1 MDRQI
6 RLQLKPL
13 RQARTMSQEE
23 LAKSLGVSRQ
33 SIIALEQG
41 EYLPSV
47 PLLISLL
54 DFFSCTLDD
63 LMEGAPIKI
72 IGSNNQK
79 GGEQMMQM
87 TPWSPFQAIDR
98 LQDEMS
104 DLVDKTFGRADWSR
118 ALSSQ
123 MGAMNIHEDAKEYE
137 LHIQVPGFKE
147 DEVNVELTEDTLTVS
162 GSRQTSDKEKAGK
175 QVVRREW
182 EQAEFSRTIRF
193 NQPIKADASEAKLEN
208 GTLVVVVPKV
218 EPVKPKTTK
227 ITVKKK

>member
-1 MDRQI
+1 
-6 RLQLKPL
+6 
-13 RQARTMSQEE
+13 MSQEE